1 MKYAQ
6 LVKDNDDFLHL
17 HSSMDRFEVL
27 NSERKQEHF
36 VIYIPV
42 WIDLKLRTLH
52 HRYLSVVHLHS
63 SMDRF
68 EVHIADSGITA
79 LF

>member
-1 MKYAQ
+1 
-6 LVKDNDDFLHL
+6 
-17 HSSMDRFEVL
+17 MDKAEFTGHIYIPVWIDLKMCGFRFI
-27 NSERKQEHF
+27 SPSTI
-36 VIYIPV
+36 IYIPV